1 VSLRLGEE
9 NMGAIGRKARLFGV
23 LVTFRRPEQLALTLR
38 ALAAQTRP
46 LDGLV
51 VVDNAP
57 GDATRAVVHS
67 VFPDAVYVPAPEN
80 LGPAGGIALGMEQ
93 LLTTADDQ
101 DWILTLDDDDPP
113 TDDTVFADLL
123 DFALTVSQRQS
134 AVAGVGVEGQRFDRR
149 RGRIVWLPDASLH
162 GDVSVD
168 FVGGDFFPCYS
179 VRAIRVVGV
188 PRRDLFFGFEELE
201 YGLRMRAAG
210 FSLFTWGP
218 SFLASRAAN
227 GTLALDLVPARALG
241 RVTWRRYYSLRNL
254 VRILCDTGAIGA
266 ALRVTVIVGFAKPLA
281 NLFVDPRLAARH
293 LWLNA
298 RACRDAWLNRMGRT
312 LEPSS

>member
-1 VSLRLGEE
+1 
-9 NMGAIGRKARLFGV
+9 MGAIGRKARLFGV
-23 LVTFRRPEQLALTLR
+23 LVTFRRPEQLAGMLR
-38 ALAAQTRP
+38 AVAGQTRG

-57 GDATRAVVHS
+57 SEATRAIVRS
-67 VFPDAVYVPAPEN
+67 AFPDAEYVAAPEN
-80 LGPAGGIALGMEQ
+80 LGPAGGIALGMEH
-93 LLTTADDQ
+93 LIGTAEDQ

-113 TDDTVFADLL
+113 ADATVFASL
-123 DFALTVSQRQS
+123 FAYAQAVAERKP

-149 RGRIVWLPDASLH
+149 RGRIVWLPDAALQ

-179 VRAIRVVGV
+179 VRAIRVVGT

-201 YGLRMRAAG
+201 YGLRMRATG
-210 FSLFTWGP
+210 FSLYACGAL
-218 SFLASRAAN
+218 FLASRAAN
-227 GTLALDLVPARALG
+227 GTLAQDLVPAHGLA

-254 VRILCDTGAIGA
+254 VRVLRDTGSVGA
-266 ALRVTVIVGFAKPLA
+266 AVRVTVIVGFAKPLA
-281 NLFVDPRLAARH
+281 NLFVDPRLATRH

-298 RACRDAWLNRMGRT
+298 RACRDAWTGRMGRT